1 MYFRIEANKT
11 DRLNMNFKEKR
22 KIKND
27 SEVWDLH
34 NQVLYFTQM
43 GNAFGVENQVSSLG
57 HMKLEA
63 YSTFMQQIFIEHLVC
78 TGTV

>member
-1 MYFRIEANKT
+1 MYFRSEADKT

-34 NQVLYFTQM
+34 NQVLYFT
-43 GNAFGVENQVSSLG
+43 
-57 HMKLEA
+57 
-63 YSTFMQQIFIEHLVC
+63 
-78 TGTV
+78 